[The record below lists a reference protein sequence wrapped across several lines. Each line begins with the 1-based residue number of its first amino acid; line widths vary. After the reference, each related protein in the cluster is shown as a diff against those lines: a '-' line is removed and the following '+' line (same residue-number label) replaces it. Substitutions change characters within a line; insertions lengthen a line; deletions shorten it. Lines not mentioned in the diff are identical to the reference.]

1 MDVSGEG
8 AGTAESAAALLRAAL
23 SRPIGTG
30 ASRAKEMDLS
40 DESMISTH

>member
-30 ASRAKEMDLS
+30 APARRKWIYLMNP
-40 DESMISTH
+40 